1 MVGISNHGSY
11 NLREVDYFPENALE
25 NISDEEWSRT
35 YQPPDFRKTCRR
47 DEYASFVARD
57 VKEFVDSHYSTMPER
72 EHTFTMGSS
81 MGGLISL
88 YIMCEYSDIVGGAA
102 CMSTHWIGSVSATAA
117 NGFTMIDDPVC
128 ADAILKYFGDNL
140 PSPEQH
146 ILYLDEGDSGWD
158 ALYVKYNERM
168 TVLAENK
175 GYSES
180 KGTLMVRYRKESGH
194 NDWFWQQHCSVP
206 LEFLLKAHVAGI
218 ESVEARVFSS
228 AMIFNLNGVGMGID
242 PDALTE
248 GVYIQEGKK
257 FLKGRGRVEC
267 GNNNIMSLGCGA

>member
-1 MVGISNHGSY
+1 MNV
-11 NLREVDYFPENALE
+11 
-25 NISDEEWSRT
+25 
-35 YQPPDFRKTCRR
+35 
-47 DEYASFVARD
+47 
-57 VKEFVDSHYSTMPER
+57 
-72 EHTFTMGSS
+72 
-81 MGGLISL
+81 
-88 YIMCEYSDIVGGAA
+88 IV
-102 CMSTHWIGSVSATAA
+102 
-117 NGFTMIDDPVC
+117 F
-128 ADAILKYFGDNL
+128 
-140 PSPEQH
+140 
-146 ILYLDEGDSGWD
+146 LYLDECDSGWD

-194 NDWFWQQHCSVP
+194 NKWFWQQHCSVP

-218 ESVEARVFSS
+218 ESVEARVLSS

-257 FLKGRGRVEC
+257 FLKR
-267 GNNNIMSLGCGA
+267 